1 MAPYILLLLF
11 ITVPSLCS
19 GDLAQDKQ
27 ECGPQLIGL
36 SPCLAYAETGSTA
49 KAPTADCCGGVK
61 QVLVSSMKCVC
72 LLAKY
77 KDDKSL
83 GLDVDI
89 DRALGL
95 PAACHA
101 TANISQCSALLH
113 LAPNSSLAKVF
124 DDFAKKVA
132 AGTGGSGS
140 STSSSTTATSTSPA
154 IVGTTSSGT
163 STSSGATPAPKNDAG
178 KGRTWLAASQMAYG
192 IVLSLMVYNYI
203 GYDSWNFNYV

>member
-1 MAPYILLLLF
+1 MAPYILLLLLF

-36 SPCLAYAETGSTA
+36 SPCLAYAETGSTS

-101 TANISQCSALLH
+101 TANISQCTALLH

-124 DDFAKKVA
+124 NDFAKKVA
-132 AGTGGSGS
+132 AGT
-140 STSSSTTATSTSPA
+140 STNTTAATSASPG

-178 KGRTWLAASQMAYG
+178 KGRTWLAARQMAYG
-192 IVLSLMVYNYI
+192 IVLSMMVYNYI